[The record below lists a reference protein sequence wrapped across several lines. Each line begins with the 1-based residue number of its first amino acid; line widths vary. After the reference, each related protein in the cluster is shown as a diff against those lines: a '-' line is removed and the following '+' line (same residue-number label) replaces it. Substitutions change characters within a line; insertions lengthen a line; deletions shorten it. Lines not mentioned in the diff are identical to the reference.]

1 MKCTKHNAN
10 TYCKTWTCLS
20 CGYTFIFILYR
31 SCHGSKWKGT
41 MENCKILIRY
51 LISDIF
57 LLSSCSSIDIS
68 RLPSPTTGVSAVESL
83 SSNLN
88 MRRHAERDL
97 RSSREVFY
105 VTRPPLAR
113 SSPAYCTSSSD
124 ITEPDPKVRYEIKK
138 YNRSQHNRTEWHTD
152 DSGYWCFQGKLK
164 KSDRFDHFLMS
175 KLLKSA
181 IWCNLNWQAKQNAE
195 AWLTTDI

>member
-1 MKCTKHNAN
+1 M
-10 TYCKTWTCLS
+10 LDV
-20 CGYTFIFILYR
+20 YTEICNPLLFI
-31 SCHGSKWKGT
+31 
-41 MENCKILIRY
+41 
-51 LISDIF
+51 
-57 LLSSCSSIDIS
+57 CSSIDIS

-124 ITEPDPKVRYEIKK
+124 ITEPDPKVQS
-138 YNRSQHNRTEWHTD
+138 NTVMV
-152 DSGYWCFQGKLK
+152 KL
-164 KSDRFDHFLMS
+164 FC
-175 KLLKSA
+175 
-181 IWCNLNWQAKQNAE
+181 I
-195 AWLTTDI
+195 

>member
-1 MKCTKHNAN
+1 MITLLLLSTGKENNLKDPWACSPEM
-10 TYCKTWTCLS
+10 WCLS
-20 CGYTFIFILYR
+20 LWCF
-31 SCHGSKWKGT
+31 
-41 MENCKILIRY
+41 
-51 LISDIF
+51 
-57 LLSSCSSIDIS
+57 CSSIDIS

-124 ITEPDPKVRYEIKK
+124 ITEPDPKVWRQVAMQEFIFTVQHTIVLQICQRTNAFVSNSVINI
-138 YNRSQHNRTEWHTD
+138 YNFT
-152 DSGYWCFQGKLK
+152 L
-164 KSDRFDHFLMS
+164 
-175 KLLKSA
+175 
-181 IWCNLNWQAKQNAE
+181 
-195 AWLTTDI
+195 

>member
-1 MKCTKHNAN
+1 M
-10 TYCKTWTCLS
+10 S
-20 CGYTFIFILYR
+20 
-31 SCHGSKWKGT
+31 
-41 MENCKILIRY
+41 
-51 LISDIF
+51 
-57 LLSSCSSIDIS
+57 LLDVCSSIDIS

-124 ITEPDPKVRYEIKK
+124 ITEPDPKVRCQGHAVALRLDCFLLFISDNFHPKAYICRWINWVSD
-138 YNRSQHNRTEWHTD
+138 YNRFLAFSNLKTFDLITELA
-152 DSGYWCFQGKLK
+152 CNV
-164 KSDRFDHFLMS
+164 RFYEVIF
-175 KLLKSA
+175 KG
-181 IWCNLNWQAKQNAE
+181 
-195 AWLTTDI
+195 

>member
-1 MKCTKHNAN
+1 M
-10 TYCKTWTCLS
+10 L
-20 CGYTFIFILYR
+20 FI
-31 SCHGSKWKGT
+31 S
-41 MENCKILIRY
+41 
-51 LISDIF
+51 
-57 LLSSCSSIDIS
+57 SSIDIS

-124 ITEPDPKVRYEIKK
+124 ITEPDPKVPFEIVRFLFGCEFCSFLSPLEHVFVLKWK
-138 YNRSQHNRTEWHTD
+138 QISLSLHCTPIYSKQHIL
-152 DSGYWCFQGKLK
+152 SLYK
-164 KSDRFDHFLMS
+164 FL
-175 KLLKSA
+175 LRA
-181 IWCNLNWQAKQNAE
+181 AHC
-195 AWLTTDI
+195 